1 MINLSTIKKLNVP
14 FVESPIFKELILSR
28 KKNKLSSLAKSFN
41 KNGYVVIDLNL
52 SKNYLNHVIKD
63 ILRLEIKSDTKKNP
77 EIYHY
82 NESPRI
88 VEGYKKSKF
97 IKGLCL
103 NKKIIS
109 LLNYFYEKKPVP
121 INSINFIK
129 GTNQPLHSDYIHFS
143 SNPHKYL
150 AAAWIA
156 LEKTDARN
164 GALIVVPGSH
174 KMELVDYSLF
184 NLPTPTTIN
193 ELSNYYSIYEKYV
206 KKVIKINKL
215 RTKTVCMQ
223 AGQALI
229 WAANLLHGGKKIMDK
244 KKTRLSQVIHYHF
257 ENCKFFYNPG
267 FSNPMEGKFSY
278 RNIKSLKIK

>member
-1 MINLSTIKKLNVP
+1 M
-14 FVESPIFKELILSR
+14 
-28 KKNKLSSLAKSFN
+28 AKSFN

-63 ILRLEIKSDTKKNP
+63 ILQLEIKSDTKKNP

-156 LEKTDARN
+156 LEKTDART
-164 GALIVVPGSH
+164 
-174 KMELVDYSLF
+174 D
-184 NLPTPTTIN
+184 
-193 ELSNYYSIYEKYV
+193 
-206 KKVIKINKL
+206 
-215 RTKTVCMQ
+215 
-223 AGQALI
+223 AGIRRRVYRA
-229 WAANLLHGGKKIMDK
+229 LHGPARRQFQSTAED
-244 KKTRLSQVIHYHF
+244 H
-257 ENCKFFYNPG
+257 NPG
-267 FSNPMEGKFSY
+267 NPRTFDDDH
-278 RNIKSLKIK
+278 LLT